1 VLAEIVLADAANGRI
16 DDDAW
21 GQPASPRP
29 GVEALAAA
37 LAKAGNVPSALQT
50 AAQIG
55 DPMACKSL
63 AIAQALP
70 QQ

>member
-1 VLAEIVLADAANGRI
+1 MGTVVLVG
-16 DDDAW
+16 

-50 AAQIG
+50 AGQIG
-55 DPMACKSL
+55 DPMACKSTLL